1 MILDLAASRA
11 QLTPN
16 RPAVWADGSWHDY
29 AELNRRATALA
40 ARLYEAGVRAG
51 DRVAIMASNH
61 LAHIDLFLA
70 TAKLGFIYSPLNY
83 RLSQPELREI
93 GAYLEPSV
101 LLFDEPNV
109 DKAAAAGRDSALY
122 SLTDYGDWLGGAGSA
137 PPAPELSPQDP
148 QMILFTGGTSGSPKG
163 ALLPYR
169 QVFYNA
175 VNTVMSWGLRAD
187 DCVIQATPCFHAAF
201 NAFTTPLLHAGAR
214 VVMQPSFEPAEYLSL
229 LREQWATIMFL
240 VPTMFGMLARHEDFA
255 RTDLGSVR
263 WAISGGAPC
272 TDAVRAHFADRGV
285 PFRQGYGLTEA
296 GVNCFSIEQETA
308 DTKPASVGRP
318 MLHAEAVIRNEDGSE
333 VGPGETG
340 ELTLRGQHVFSG
352 YFRRPEATAEAL
364 RDGWLWTGDLAQ
376 LDADGDFFI
385 AGRRK
390 DMFISGGENIYPAEI
405 ENILSGHPA
414 VAECAVIGVPDEA
427 WGESGLAAVVL
438 KDASG
443 VTEAELSEY
452 LRAHLARYKVPKRFM
467 FVEALPKSAA
477 GKVLGREL
485 LTSLK
490 EMQ

>member
-11 QLTPN
+11 QLTPE
-16 RPAVWADGSWHDY
+16 RPAVWADGVWHDY
-29 AELNRRATALA
+29 AQLNRRATALA

-51 DRVAIMASNH
+51 DRVSIMASNH
-61 LAHIDLFLA
+61 LAHIDAFLA

-83 RLSQPELREI
+83 RLSEPELRAM
-93 GAYLEPSV
+93 GDYLEPRL
-101 LLFDEPNV
+101 LLFDEANV

-122 SLTDYGDWLGGAGSA
+122 SLTDYGDWLAGAGAA
-137 PPAPELSPQDP
+137 PQAPDLDPEDP

-169 QVFYNA
+169 QIFFNA

-201 NAFTTPLLHAGAR
+201 NAFTTPLLHVGAR
-214 VVMQPSFEPAEYLSL
+214 VVLQQSFEPGEYLRL
-229 LREQWATIMFL
+229 LHGERATIMFL
-240 VPTMFGMLARHEDFA
+240 VPTMFGMLARHEEFA

-272 TDAVRAHFADRGV
+272 TEAVRSHFAGRGV

-308 DTKPASVGRP
+308 DVKPGSVGKP
-318 MLHAEAVIRNEDGSE
+318 MLHAEAVIRSEDGSE
-333 VGPGETG
+333 VAAGETG
-340 ELTLRGQHVFSG
+340 ELTLRGRHVFSG
-352 YFRRPEATAEAL
+352 YFRRPEATGEAL
-364 RDGWLWTGDLAQ
+364 RDGWLWTGDLARR
-376 LDADGDFFI
+376 DEDGDFFI

-405 ENILSGHPA
+405 ENALSGHPA
-414 VAECAVIGVPDEA
+414 VAECAVIGVPDEG

-438 KDASG
+438 NDGSQ
-443 VTEAELSEY
+443 VSDIELSEF
-452 LRAHLARYKVPKRFM
+452 LRGHLARYKVPKRFV
-467 FVEALPKSAA
+467 FVDSLPKSAA

-485 LTSLK
+485 LSSVK